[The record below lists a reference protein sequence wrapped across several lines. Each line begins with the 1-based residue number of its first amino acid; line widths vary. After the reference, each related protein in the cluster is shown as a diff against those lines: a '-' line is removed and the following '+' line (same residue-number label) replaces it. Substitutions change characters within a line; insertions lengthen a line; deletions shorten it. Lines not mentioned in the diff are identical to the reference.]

1 MHEHDGVTNI
11 FIRFLAVLAG
21 FLLFRELLICARVH
35 FSGWGVAKRK
45 LCVFIFV
52 LIIVCRMG

>member
-1 MHEHDGVTNI
+1 MHEHDGVTNV

-35 FSGWGVAKRK
+35 FFGPGG
-45 LCVFIFV
+45 C
-52 LIIVCRMG
+52 